1 MENIEWT
8 GGLGAIALT
17 ILILREVFAFVS
29 KSKNGNGHVAM
40 DTNKTMARLETEIR
54 KVSHAINNL
63 NQVLTLMHHE
73 LKENRKES
81 EEILNEVRRLREE
94 IRK

>member
-1 MENIEWT
+1 MENLEWT

-17 ILILREVFAFVS
+17 ILILREVFAFVG
-29 KSKNGNGHVAM
+29 KSKNGNGHVAL
-40 DTNKTMARLETEIR
+40 DTNKTITRLEVEIR

-63 NQVLTLMHHE
+63 NQVLNLMHHE
-73 LKENRKES
+73 LKENRKDS
-81 EEILNEVRRLREE
+81 EETLKEVRRLREE